1 MQNFKTWMTLKIQFF
16 FADILLK
23 IILGSNSTQIICSG
37 SCDETLGNILP
48 SAKKKKNNNNNLCSE
63 YILAFNSY
71 DGKQLLKNPSKGA

>member
-1 MQNFKTWMTLKIQFF
+1 MTLKIQCF
-16 FADILLK
+16 FADILFK
-23 IILGSNSTQIICSG
+23 IILGSNLTQIICNG

-48 SAKKKKNNNNNLCSE
+48 SAKKNNNNNNLCSE